1 MIKIYLYG
9 AFSKWIYSDALYS
22 TSPVD
27 FGQIQFT
34 MLSLNEILQVP
45 LI

>member
-9 AFSKWIYSDALYS
+9 AFSKWICSDALYS
-22 TSPVD
+22 PSSED